1 MTPAARRE
9 AVQEAQE
16 RFLVSER
23 RACGLIGIGRSSY
36 KYHACRPDDGP
47 LRAALRQA
55 AAERKR
61 FGYRRLTWILR
72 RRGWLDNHK
81 RIERIY
87 REEHLQVRR
96 RRRKRTAKGRG
107 QAMVPPRTVNERWSM
122 DFMQD
127 CLADGRRIRL
137 LNIVDDYTRECLR
150 IEVDTSLGGVRVVR
164 ALNEIMAVRGR
175 PRMLLTDNG
184 PEFTGRALDHWAYQ
198 TGVALDFIDPGKP
211 QQNAYIESFN
221 GKFRDECLNEHWFA
235 NLLDA
240 RLITAQYWQEYNTD
254 RPHSSLGNATPV
266 EFARSLV
273 ASAPPAPIPPG
284 GRMDEQEGVDKQGK
298 SAIMSPD
305 GLS

>member
-9 AVQEAQE
+9 AVQETQE

-23 RACGLIGIGRSSY
+23 RACGLIGIRRSSF
-36 KYHACRPDDGP
+36 KYHTRRPDDGP
-47 LRAALRQA
+47 LRAALCQA

-61 FGYRRLTWILR
+61 FGYRRLIWILR

-107 QAMVPPRTVNERWSM
+107 QALVPPRTMNERWSM

-150 IEVDTSLGGVRVVR
+150 IEVDTSLSGIRVVR

-184 PEFTGRALDHWAYQ
+184 PEFTGQALDHWAYQ
-198 TGVALDFIDPGKP
+198 TGVALDFIEPGKP

-221 GKFRDECLNEHWFA
+221 GKLRDECLNEHWFT

-273 ASAPPAPIPPG
+273 ASVPPAPIPPG

-298 SAIMSPD
+298 LAIMSPD